1 MGGDYKKFDEKSIMR
16 DYVDEFIRKMRMT
29 GLISLRGAG
38 RFIDINHNED
48 EKVEY
53 VLGHYSTYPSFTD
66 EREYFDYMSAID
78 SNLFAIRAVEV
89 SDTKSEELLN
99 NWVAE
104 YSWETI
110 KHEITILSRRRSS
123 ADDVLRILAAP
134 FVWNFLQLLLL
145 SLGSRMSV

>member
-1 MGGDYKKFDEKSIMR
+1 
-16 DYVDEFIRKMRMT
+16 
-29 GLISLRGAG
+29 
-38 RFIDINHNED
+38 
-48 EKVEY
+48 
-53 VLGHYSTYPSFTD
+53 
-66 EREYFDYMSAID
+66 MSAID

-134 FVWNFLQLLLL
+134 VRLEFLTALAIK
-145 SLGSRMSV
+145 SRLPHVRVIPN